1 MKKVAKKRTA
11 VKPSAK
17 GRGGQPR
24 KKQRGD
30 SKPSKAAK
38 TATPRKAR
46 GAAKTAQKT
55 ATEAAELRMENQRL
69 RDELGLYR
77 VLGDFEGAG
86 FDVDRLIDRF
96 LSRAMKILNTSAG
109 TVFSIDPE
117 SGDLIFQVVRGK
129 ARDRLRGSRLPRGKG
144 IAGRVARTGKPRLVR
159 DVRKDKGWW
168 KEFAS
173 FVGYPTKDIMAVPL
187 RSRTGKLVG
196 VVELLNKDAHTGF
209 TRADLGYLDKLSG
222 TIGTLLE
229 NARLW
234 ADSQRRNRQLGLLHE
249 VGQLVNSSLEP
260 IQVQRRTIRAAARLV
275 DAEACSLLV
284 RDPDSGELFFKVVVG
299 KRAREVRRTRLK
311 PGEGIAG
318 WVMIHGQPVMIDDCE
333 SDSRWSSRVDR
344 ASRFRT
350 RDMICVPVT
359 HRDQVIGA
367 IQALNKTDGRFDRA
381 DLEMMQALA
390 DKVATALENAR
401 LFEQVQSTLY
411 ETSEALAESIEVRD
425 AYTGGHTRR
434 VVDYSLAIGR
444 RLGLDADRLEQLR
457 LAAILHD
464 IGKIGVDD
472 RVLRK
477 PGRLEGDEI
486 RQMKRHPSLGVE
498 ILGHIRYFGQA
509 LPGIRSHHE
518 RYDGRGYPD
527 GLAGADVPAI
537 ARIIAVADTYDA
549 MTSDRP
555 YRKGLDKKVAVT
567 EIRSCSGSQ
576 FDPEA
581 VEAFVQAFR
590 SGEVTGRK
598 ERLPRKPAARRSR

>member
-1 MKKVAKKRTA
+1 
-11 VKPSAK
+11 
-17 GRGGQPR
+17 
-24 KKQRGD
+24 
-30 SKPSKAAK
+30 
-38 TATPRKAR
+38 
-46 GAAKTAQKT
+46 
-55 ATEAAELRMENQRL
+55 
-69 RDELGLYR
+69 
-77 VLGDFEGAG
+77 
-86 FDVDRLIDRF
+86 
-96 LSRAMKILNTSAG
+96 
-109 TVFSIDPE
+109 
-117 SGDLIFQVVRGK
+117 
-129 ARDRLRGSRLPRGKG
+129 LPRGKG
-144 IAGRVARTGKPRLVR
+144 IAGWVARTGKPRLAR
-159 DVRKDKGWW
+159 DVRTDRRWW
-168 KEFAS
+168 KEMAS
-173 FVGYPTKDIMAVPL
+173 FIGYPTKDIMGVPL

-196 VVELLNKDAHTGF
+196 VVELLNKDDHSGF
-209 TRADLGYLDKLSG
+209 TRDDLGYLVNLSG
-222 TIGTLLE
+222 TVGTLLE

-234 ADSQRRNRQLGLLHE
+234 ADSQRSNRQLKLLNE
-249 VGQLVNSSLEP
+249 VGQLVNSSLQP
-260 IQVQRRTIRAAARLV
+260 IQVQRRTIRAAAQLV
-275 DAEACSLLV
+275 GAEACSLLL
-284 RDPDSGELFFKVVVG
+284 RDADSGELYFKVVVG
-299 KRAREVRRTRLK
+299 KRAREVRRSRLK

-318 WVMIHGQPVMIDDCE
+318 WVMSQGRPVMIDDCE
-333 SDSRWSSRVDR
+333 SDTRWSSRVDR

-367 IQALNKTDGRFDRA
+367 IQALNKKDGRFDRA

-401 LFEQVQSTLY
+401 LFEQVQTTLY

-444 RLGLDADRLEQLR
+444 RLGLDADQLEQLR

-486 RQMKRHPSLGVE
+486 RQMKRHPTLGVE
-498 ILGHIRYFGQA
+498 ILDHIRYFADA

-518 RYDGRGYPD
+518 RFDGHGYPD
-527 GLAGADVPAI
+527 GLAGTRIPDI

-555 YRKGLDKKVAVT
+555 YRKGLDKRIALA
-567 EIRSCSGSQ
+567 EIRSCQGTQ

-581 VEAFVQAFR
+581 VAAFVAAF
-590 SGEVTGRK
+590 SAGEITGHK
-598 ERLPRKPAARRSR
+598 ERIPRAPRTRASR

>member
-1 MKKVAKKRTA
+1 MKKATKKRGAKKTA
-11 VKPSAK
+11 KKMAKKPTKKSAK
-17 GRGGQPR
+17 KPA
-24 KKQRGD
+24 KK
-30 SKPSKAAK
+30 SAK
-38 TATPRKAR
+38 TPRKAR
-46 GAAKTAQKT
+46 GAAKSAQPARKT
-55 ATEAAELRMENQRL
+55 SDAGAAALRSENQRL

-96 LSRAMKILNTSAG
+96 LSRAMKVLKTSAG
-109 TVFSIDPE
+109 TVFSVDPE

-129 ARDRLRGSRLPRGKG
+129 ARDRLRGLRLPRGKG
-144 IAGRVARTGKPRLVR
+144 IAGLVAKTGKPRLVR
-159 DVRKDKGWW
+159 DVRKDRTWW
-168 KEFAS
+168 KELAGFI
-173 FVGYPTKDIMAVPL
+173 GYPTKDVMAVPL

-209 TRADLGYLDKLSG
+209 TREDLGYLDKLSG
-222 TIGTLLE
+222 TVGTLLE

-284 RDPDSGELFFKVVVG
+284 RDPDSGELTFKVVVG

-318 WVMIHGQPVMIDDCE
+318 WVMIHGRPVMIDDCE
-333 SDSRWSSRVDR
+333 SDPRWSSRVDR

-359 HRDQVIGA
+359 HREQVIGA
-367 IQALNKTDGRFDRA
+367 IQALNKKDGRFDRA

-401 LFEQVQSTLY
+401 LFDQVQTTLY

-434 VVDYSLAIGR
+434 VVDYSLVIGR
-444 RLGLDADRLEQLR
+444 RLGLDDERLEQLR

-486 RQMKRHPSLGVE
+486 RQMKRHPTLGVE
-498 ILGHIRYFGQA
+498 ILEHIRYFGQA

-527 GLAGADVPAI
+527 GLAGDAVPAI

-555 YRKGLDKKVAVT
+555 YRKGLDKRVAVT
-567 EIRSCSGSQ
+567 EIRSCSGTQ

-581 VEAFVQAFR
+581 VEAFVQAFGA
-590 SGEVTGRK
+590 GEVTGRK
-598 ERLPRKPAARRSR
+598 ERLPRKPPARTSR